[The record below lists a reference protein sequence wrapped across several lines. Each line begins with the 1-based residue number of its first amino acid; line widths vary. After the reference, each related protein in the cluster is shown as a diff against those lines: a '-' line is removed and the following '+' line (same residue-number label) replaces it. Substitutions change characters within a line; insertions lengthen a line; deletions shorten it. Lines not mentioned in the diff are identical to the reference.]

1 MGRIQRCFLCE
12 APVYAHAHVLAH
24 FCLGVLPAKST
35 CTFYLQ
41 IPNAHSSCTFNMFY
55 MQMLGAQSASMFC
68 MRFML
73 VLAAYI
79 HLHLL
84 DMLFTDA
91 FVDM

>member
-1 MGRIQRCFLCE
+1 
-12 APVYAHAHVLAH
+12 
-24 FCLGVLPAKST
+24 
-35 CTFYLQ
+35 
-41 IPNAHSSCTFNMFY
+41 MFY